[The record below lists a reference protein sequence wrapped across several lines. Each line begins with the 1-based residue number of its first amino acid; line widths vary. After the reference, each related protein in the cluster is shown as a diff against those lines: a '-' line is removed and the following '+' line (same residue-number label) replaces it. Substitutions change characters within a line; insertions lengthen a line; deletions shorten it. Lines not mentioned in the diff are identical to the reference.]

1 MARSYLTAP
10 GDDLVTDSG
19 TVIWSLIRGEQL
31 EFPVTLNFIEDVTAI
46 NPATQLPMYIFE
58 AKLVEAQNVANQTTV
73 PTSIMPVPA
82 ITDIVVRVPENRG
95 TWESIQVYNKE
106 DVVYYNS
113 KHYKYLGGPPTT
125 GEDPPNINPEW
136 EETSLSIVYLQ
147 FPKTLGSN
155 WTVQA
160 GINYSVYGYFEL
172 RVTEAYDFLYPRT
185 WKPVRGMVQ
194 MMYSPTFSL
203 DD

>member
-31 EFPVTLNFIEDVTAI
+31 EFPVTLNFIEAVTAI
-46 NPATQLPMYIFE
+46 NQSTQLPMYIFE
-58 AKLVEAQNVANQTTV
+58 AKLVEPQNVANQTSV

-95 TWESIQVYNKE
+95 TWEAIQVYNKE

-113 KHYKYLGGPPTT
+113 KHYKYLGGPPTV
-125 GEDPPNINPEW
+125 GEDPPSINPEW

-160 GINYSVYGYFEL
+160 DINYSVYGYFEL

>member
-1 MARSYLTAP
+1 MARSYITAP

-31 EFPVTLNFIEDVTAI
+31 EFPVTLNFIEDVTAE
-46 NPATQLPMYIFE
+46 NPATQLPMYTFE
-58 AKLVEAQNVANQTTV
+58 AKLVEAQNIANQTGV

-106 DVVYYNS
+106 DVVLYNGI
-113 KHYKYLGGPPTT
+113 HYKYLGGPPTT
-125 GEDPPNINPEW
+125 GEAPPDINPEW
-136 EETSLSIVYLQ
+136 EVTSLSKVYLQ

-155 WTVQA
+155 WTVLP
-160 GINYSVYGYFEL
+160 GVSYSVYGYFEL

-194 MMYSPTFSL
+194 FLYSPTFSI